1 MKSLA
6 LLALSLLVS
15 ATAFAG
21 RAAPSIVKFD
31 ECESQAL
38 KITLNEANRA
48 TKGEIVLALKAMAG
62 FPDLVVIPVLETGAA
77 LHYVIRFDV
86 YQCADQMSSARCADA
101 LGWTDLQEL
110 LVANP
115 GVKLACADAATDLPR
130 RASPVNG
137 GQSDKADR
145 ADDGSVTIH
154 N

>member
-1 MKSLA
+1 MFK
-6 LLALSLLVS
+6 ALSAIFLSVLVS

-21 RAAPSIVKFD
+21 RPAPSIVKFED
-31 ECESQAL
+31 CASQAL
-38 KITLNEANRA
+38 KITLNEGNRA

-62 FPDLVVIPVLETGAA
+62 FPDLVATPVLEPGAA

-86 YQCADQMSSARCADA
+86 YQCADQMSVAKCADA

-115 GVKLACADAATDLPR
+115 GVRLSCAAPGEDIPR

-137 GQSDKADR
+137 GREDK